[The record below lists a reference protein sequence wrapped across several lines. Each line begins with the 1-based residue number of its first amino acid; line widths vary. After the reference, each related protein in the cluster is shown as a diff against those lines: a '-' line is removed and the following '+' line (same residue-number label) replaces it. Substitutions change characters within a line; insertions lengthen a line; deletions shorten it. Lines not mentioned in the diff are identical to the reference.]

1 MNRNL
6 MMALRRFLL
15 TALLALLAMDDIY
28 VDLPLP
34 PEPEG
39 EENYLT
45 ACTTW
50 RSPAD
55 VGDFYCRGLE
65 EWGWTLEQEPV
76 EILPAGHWRLAATR
90 PGWVLIAKWWYEAD
104 DLCLHLEVLD
114 ENLDKG

>member
-15 TALLALLAMDDIY
+15 IVLLTSLTVNGAD
-28 VDLPLP
+28 VGLPLP

-39 EENYLT
+39 EETHLMIY
-45 ACTTW
+45 TTW

-65 EWGWTLEQEPV
+65 AWGWTLEQEPV
-76 EILPAGHWRLAATR
+76 EILLAGHWRLAATR